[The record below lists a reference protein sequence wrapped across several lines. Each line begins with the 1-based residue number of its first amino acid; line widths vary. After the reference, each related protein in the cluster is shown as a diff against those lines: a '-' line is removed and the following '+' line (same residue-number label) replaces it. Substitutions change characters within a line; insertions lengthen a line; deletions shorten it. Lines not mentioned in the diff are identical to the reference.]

1 VEHCGY
7 GRRRLGF
14 LSRRKI
20 QYMATSPRHEELGRG
35 NGHDDLQA
43 DRSLGGLM
51 RDARSVGQLAPAE
64 EAKLLLRAGLGDES
78 SQERLL
84 AANLDKVARLAGQRD
99 GQGLSVPDLVQEGSI
114 GLLEAIRTFADS
126 GETDFASYA
135 EARIGAQ
142 MDAAVSEEIA
152 AVREG
157 ELLVAA
163 ATDYERAELV
173 MRRTLLREPSVVEL
187 AEKLEWTVDRTRYI
201 ARVVADARRRY
212 DEEILA
218 FIDPQAI
225 DLDDEEDD
233 DRLELDG

>member
-1 VEHCGY
+1 
-7 GRRRLGF
+7 
-14 LSRRKI
+14 
-20 QYMATSPRHEELGRG
+20 MATSPGHEERGRG
-35 NGHDDLQA
+35 NGHDDLPA
-43 DRSLGGLM
+43 DGSLGALM
-51 RDARSVGQLAPAE
+51 RDARSAGQLAPAE
-64 EAKLLLRAGLGDES
+64 EARLLLRAGFGDES

-84 AANLDKVARLAGQRD
+84 AANLDKVVRLAATRD

-126 GETDFASYA
+126 GETDFASFA

-173 MRRTLLREPSVVEL
+173 MRRTLLREPSAVEL

-201 ARVVADARRRY
+201 AQVVADARLRY

-225 DLDDEEDD
+225 DLDDDEDD

>member
-1 VEHCGY
+1 
-7 GRRRLGF
+7 
-14 LSRRKI
+14 
-20 QYMATSPRHEELGRG
+20 MATSPRHDEDDRG
-35 NGHDDLQA
+35 NAHDDLQA
-43 DRSLGGLM
+43 DRSLGALM
-51 RDARSVGQLAPAE
+51 RDARTVAQLGPAE
-64 EAKLLLRAGLGDES
+64 EATLLLRAGLGDVS

-84 AANLDKVARLAGQRD
+84 AANLDKVVRLAGQRD

-126 GETDFASYA
+126 GETDFASFA

-173 MRRTLLREPSVVEL
+173 MRRELLREPSVVEL

-201 ARVVADARRRY
+201 AQVVADARRRY

-225 DLDDEEDD
+225 DLDDNEDD

>member
-1 VEHCGY
+1 
-7 GRRRLGF
+7 
-14 LSRRKI
+14 
-20 QYMATSPRHEELGRG
+20 MATSPRHDEHGRG
-35 NGHDDLQA
+35 NAQDDLQA
-43 DRSLGGLM
+43 DRSLSALM

-64 EAKLLLRAGLGDES
+64 EAKLLLRAGLGDVS

-84 AANLDKVARLAGQRD
+84 AANLDKVVRLAGQRE
-99 GQGLSVPDLVQEGSI
+99 GQGLSMPDLVQEGSI

-126 GETDFASYA
+126 GETDFASFA
-135 EARIGAQ
+135 ETRIGAQ

-173 MRRTLLREPSVVEL
+173 MRRELLREPSVVEL

-201 ARVVADARRRY
+201 AQVVADARRRY

-218 FIDPQAI
+218 FIDPHAI
-225 DLDDEEDD
+225 DLDDDEDD